1 MGNSS
6 FYINSTFNT
15 DKSYIDFLDDIK
27 SLNDKSNYIYEKDTY
42 TFFVKLVRKLI
53 NNEDFLIL
61 DGDFSLNELSS
72 LINNEKISIEASNEI
87 EIENLDSFIN
97 LLSNSKSKINIFTS
111 GTTGNPKK
119 VTHSIGFLTRSVKKG
134 ARFESDVW
142 GFAYNP
148 THMAGLQVFFQS
160 LLNKNTLIDLFK
172 KERSY
177 ILSDLEKYKITN
189 ISATPTFYRLLL
201 PFYTEFKSVKRI
213 TFGGEKSDSSL
224 YSKVKQLFPDAKIS
238 NIYAST
244 EIGAL
249 LNSEGEFFEIP
260 RNLIDKIKILENEL
274 CVEQSLLGVSE
285 DITII
290 DNFYHTGDI
299 VEFFDENKTLF
310 KFISRKSDYVNVGG
324 YKVNLGEIENEI
336 LKIEGVNLASVSS
349 KPNSVLG
356 NIIIANIVKSNEDE
370 HLNEQ
375 YIRNELSKNLQ
386 DFKIPRKINFVSEL
400 NYNRTGKLNKI

>member
-1 MGNSS
+1 MDNSS
-6 FYINSTFNT
+6 FYTNSVLGLH
-15 DKSYIDFLDDIK
+15 KKYIDYLIDIK
-27 SLNDKSNYIYEKDTY
+27 SLNDDSHYIYEKDTY
-42 TFFVKLVRKLI
+42 IFFVKFAKKLI

-61 DGDFSLNELSS
+61 DGDFSANEISS
-72 LINNEKISIEASNEI
+72 LVKEDHSAFKSNIGTEFNSIEE
-87 EIENLDSFIN
+87 FIN
-97 LLSNSKSKINIFTS
+97 LLSNSKSKIDIFTS

-119 VTHSIGFLTRSVKKG
+119 VTHIISSLTRSVKKG
-134 ARFESDVW
+134 ERFEKDIW

-172 KERSY
+172 KERSN
-177 ILSDLEKYKITN
+177 ILNDIEKYQISN

-201 PFYTEFKSVKRI
+201 PFVTEFNSVKRI

-224 YSKVKQLFPDAKIS
+224 YSKVKKIFPNAKIS

-249 LNSEGEFFEIP
+249 LNSEGEFFIIP
-260 RNLIDKIKILENEL
+260 RDLSDKIKILDNEL
-274 CVEQSLLGVSE
+274 CVESSLLGIS
-285 DITII
+285 DNITFI

-299 VEFFDENKTLF
+299 VEFFDENETLF

-336 LKIEGVNLASVSS
+336 LKIEGVNLVSVSS

-356 NIIIANIVKSNEDE
+356 NIIIANIVKSNDIEN
-370 HLNEQ
+370 LNEQ